1 MFQKLNI
8 MDNIQNEINYKA
20 ALKRIWE
27 LMKQR
32 PQKGSKEGNELDMLS
47 TLVEA
52 YETVY
57 IPMQPS
63 DPIAY
68 LKYKME
74 KDNLK
79 QKDLIPFI
87 GDKTKVSKVL
97 NYRQELTIS
106 MIKKLSVGLNIPVN
120 LFFGSI

>member
-1 MFQKLNI
+1 
-8 MDNIQNEINYKA
+8 MDNIQNEKNYKA
-20 ALKRIWE
+20 ALNRIWD
-27 LMKQR
+27 LMKLK
-32 PQKGSKEGNELDMLS
+32 PQKGSKVGDELEMLT

-52 YETVY
+52 YEMVY

-63 DPIAY
+63 DPIAF

-74 KDNLK
+74 KENLK

-97 NYRQELTIS
+97 NYHQELTIT
-106 MIKKLSVGLNIPVN
+106 MIKKLSIGLNIPVN
-120 LFFGSI
+120 LFVGAN